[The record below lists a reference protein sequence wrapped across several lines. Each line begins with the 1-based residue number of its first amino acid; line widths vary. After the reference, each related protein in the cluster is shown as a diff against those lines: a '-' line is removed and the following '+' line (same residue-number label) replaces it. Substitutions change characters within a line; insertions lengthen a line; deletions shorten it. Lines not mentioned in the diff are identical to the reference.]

1 MFQVMSNNKLAVSKT
16 FRFEK
21 QTLDELTKI
30 AKENKIS
37 VNNLLNQMVKYC
49 LKEMQKFDIE
59 KFKSTTDEFLS
70 QYEKANKEMEDPIN
84 ESSK

>member
-49 LKEMQKFDIE
+49 LKEMKKFDIE

-70 QYEKANKEMEDPIN
+70 QYEKANKEMEDPLN
-84 ESSK
+84 ERSK